1 MNKPRTIQDE
11 PLREGEERW
20 RRLVEALPQLVW
32 SATPDG
38 ACDYFSAQ
46 WTQYTGVAESGLLGW
61 RWMDVLHPDDVHN
74 TRQIWTDS
82 VAGRHA
88 YDVEYRVRRHDGVYR
103 WFKTRGVP
111 IRASKGGIV
120 NWFGS
125 CTDITEAKRTE
136 EALRESE
143 QRWRSLTEAL
153 PQLVW
158 SATPDGA
165 CDYFSAQWTQ
175 YTGVVESELLAWRWM
190 DVLHPDDVHN
200 THQVWTDSVAGRRA
214 YDVEYRVRRND
225 GVYRWFKTR
234 GVPIRDSRGH
244 IVKWFGSCTDITD
257 GKQTEEAL
265 RHREQELQ
273 KTRSELE
280 RKVTERTAELRR
292 TETYLAEAQRLT
304 RIGSWALNVGSR
316 EFVHLSHQYYQIFG
330 FDPDKGI
337 PSLRTIRQRLDPE
350 DRATNDASLE
360 KAILEGSDFE
370 LNYRIV
376 LPDGTVK
383 FIHSVAHPV
392 FNASLTCPVEFV
404 GTAMDV
410 TERKLADENL
420 RESERRYRQ
429 AQAELA
435 HVTRV
440 TTLGELTAS
449 IVHEVNQP
457 LAAISINGEACLR
470 FLDREVPDLDE
481 VHAALV
487 DMISHSQ
494 RAAEVIR
501 RIRALCQKAESQKA
515 PLNINEVIDEVLYLI
530 QREVIDHG
538 VAMRRELSLEIAP
551 VLGDRVALQ
560 QVIINLVMNGVEA
573 MSSVADRERDLLIR
587 SRQHT
592 DEVIVAV
599 QDSGIG
605 IAPDKVD
612 RLFNSF
618 YTTKPGGM
626 GMGLSICRSIIE
638 AHGGKLWALSN
649 SGPGATFQ
657 FTLPR
662 RPEITS

>member
-1 MNKPRTIQDE
+1 MNKPRRIVDE

-46 WTQYTGVAESGLLGW
+46 WTRYTGVAESELLGW
-61 RWMDVLHPDDVHN
+61 RWMDVLHPDDLHN
-74 TRQIWTDS
+74 TRHVWTDS
-82 VAGRHA
+82 VAGRRA

-111 IRASKGGIV
+111 INDSKGSIV
-120 NWFGS
+120 YWFGS
-125 CTDITEAKRTE
+125 CTDITDAKRAE

-175 YTGVVESELLAWRWM
+175 HTGVAESELLGWRWM
-190 DVLHPDDVHN
+190 NVLHPDDLDS
-200 THQVWTDSVAGRRA
+200 TRQVWMDSVEGRRA
-214 YDVEYRVRRND
+214 YDVEYRVRRHD

-234 GVPIRDSRGH
+234 GVPIRDNGGN

-273 KTRSELE
+273 KARSELE
-280 RKVTERTAELRR
+280 KKVAERTAELHR

-304 RIGSWALNVGSR
+304 RMGSWALNVASR
-316 EFVHLSHQYYQIFG
+316 EFVHLSDQYYQIFG
-330 FDPDKGI
+330 FDPERGI
-337 PSLRTIRQRLDPE
+337 PSLQTIRQRVDPE
-350 DRATNDASLE
+350 DRATADASLE
-360 KAILEGSDFE
+360 KAILEGNDFE

-376 LPDGTVK
+376 LPDGIVK

-392 FNASLTCPVEFV
+392 FNASSGTPVEFV

-410 TERKLADENL
+410 SERKQAEENL
-420 RESERRYRQ
+420 RESDRRYRQ

-457 LAAISINGEACLR
+457 LAAIAMNGEACLR
-470 FLDREVPDLDE
+470 FLGREAPDLNE
-481 VHAALV
+481 VHGALT
-487 DMISHSQ
+487 DMISHSH

-501 RIRALCQKAESQKA
+501 RIRALCQKADSKKA

-560 QVIINLVMNGVEA
+560 QVIINLMVNGMEA
-573 MSSVADRERDLLIR
+573 MSSVADRKRDLLIR
-587 SRQHT
+587 SQQHA
-592 DEVIVAV
+592 DGVLVAV
-599 QDSGIG
+599 QDSGVG
-605 IAPDKVD
+605 IAPDNVD

-618 YTTKPGGM
+618 YTTKPNGM

-638 AHGGKLWALSN
+638 AHGGKLWAVSN
-649 SGPGATFQ
+649 SGRGATFQ
-657 FTLPR
+657 FTLPHQH
-662 RPEITS
+662 EVTS